1 VRQVIQYLD
10 PRQLLTYEGMIGGLY
25 LRRVVKRAGIECELI
40 LSLIG
45 DRRSAT
51 SAMGTLD
58 YTRCGVIDDRLA
70 LRVPERTLVDN
81 DKGREGARSVTPA
94 ALTMAM

>member
-1 VRQVIQYLD
+1 MRAVFVARQVIQYLD

-40 LSLIG
+40 LSLVR
-45 DRRSAT
+45 DRRAAA

-58 YTRCGVIDDRLA
+58 YPRCGGIGDRIPC
-70 LRVPERTLVDN
+70 V
-81 DKGREGARSVTPA
+81 
-94 ALTMAM
+94 